1 MRSPYFSFHAQTR
14 SRNFSGQALLGTQLL
29 LNLDLGGDT
38 GVIRAGKP
46 QGLVALHALEAGQD
60 VLQRTVQRVAHVQLA
75 GDVGGRHD
83 DGKRLLVRVRLRLE
97 AVAVHPKLVDAGF
110 HVPRV
115 IDLGQFFHICTPFSV
130 FGKTKSSL
138 RFASAKQGEHNVRG
152 TTCIRDRSRAHGC
165 SNTPAPVT
173 EGKPPRPTVSS
184 ARSSGTTW
192 AGHHGR
198 LHLPRPLLASADRL
212 LLPVIADFIC
222 RKYTISAGK
231 CQEGDSPA
239 PSPSCYVPFSACWT

>member
-1 MRSPYFSFHAQTR
+1 MLLFRYLAKQDIRYFCVSYFHT
-14 SRNFSGQALLGTQLL
+14 
-29 LNLDLGGDT
+29 
-38 GVIRAGKP
+38 
-46 QGLVALHALEAGQD
+46 
-60 VLQRTVQRVAHVQLA
+60 
-75 GDVGGRHD
+75 
-83 DGKRLLVRVRLRLE
+83 
-97 AVAVHPKLVDAGF
+97 VHP
-110 HVPRV
+110 
-115 IDLGQFFHICTPFSV
+115 FSALRGSV
-130 FGKTKSSL
+130 HGKKMGKTKSSL

-184 ARSSGTTW
+184 ARNSGTTW

-231 CQEGDSPA
+231 CQEGDGVG